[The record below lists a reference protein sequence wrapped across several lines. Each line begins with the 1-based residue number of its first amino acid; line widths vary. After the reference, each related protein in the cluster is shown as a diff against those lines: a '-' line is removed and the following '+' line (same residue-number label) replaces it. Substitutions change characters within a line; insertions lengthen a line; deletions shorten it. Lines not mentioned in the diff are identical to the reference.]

1 MSSKISLLLIFFIFF
16 DFYKAGF
23 VDPNS
28 NKIFIFMSP
37 EGNDDTGDGSIEYPY
52 LSLMKC
58 QTMAESGDTVYIR
71 GGTYTNFSI
80 SYTTNTYNY
89 IHYFTKSGITYKAY
103 ESEKVVFDFEF
114 GKKYLK
120 KDDIIRQRVTGF
132 MIEEGAENITFENF
146 DCTRIPTMSFDEIV
160 AARLSKNLTQSECF
174 QSRGKNIRFN
184 RINAYNNYG
193 IGFYFIGLQSYNIA
207 YRCDA
212 YNNSGIDS
220 ATLGNADG
228 FGAHGT
234 GAEFI
239 ECRAW
244 DNSDDN
250 YDCINSYSRT
260 IFDKTWAFKINR
272 TNTLIQ
278 DGNGFKVG
286 GWGKS
291 ADAKKLYGPYSG
303 DNPPVHI
310 VKNCIAASNKANGF
324 YSNHQPGQ
332 AAVWFNNKSYNNKGN
347 FDMTEGSETWE
358 LDSKGKVVDI
368 CGTREVLYFNF
379 AFKYSTKLK
388 GDCNMYGTE
397 GNLYSAN
404 IPDKNNKFNTWNF
417 RDITITADDFLS
429 LDVKELAKE
438 RGPDGS
444 LPEVNFMKL
453 NPEGPNYEIL
463 KTIEE
468 EMNNY
473 ELLDDGTIIKLDDN
487 SDEKENEIDSEN
499 GKENE
504 KQEKEKEETNEDM
517 KEKEKN
523 DEKEDTKES
532 ENEKVKEKEIINEKE
547 KATNKE
553 EEKEKEKANEKENI
567 IENEKE
573 KENEKDISSGKFYLD
588 TETGKYEYCSH
599 KITNCERCL
608 IDNDNNFNCQECKS
622 NYVFKHNNNIECVL
636 KTSLEENNLYYTNDS
651 GINYYSCNNPLYN
664 EVSNCIKCSNKYSCL
679 QCQEDYILVNNKTSC
694 ITQSSL
700 DNDMFYYNPITE
712 IYTSCSD
719 LISLCHK
726 CKNENTCIECINEGA
741 LLENDSCIHNVF
753 ILNNS
758 FFKNETSQKY
768 VSCSIINNC
777 IKCTSDTEC
786 ILCNEGY
793 YIDNNKC
800 LRNLINDDNG
810 LSNSAILG
818 IIFGCIG
825 TLLIAGGVIYFLF
838 KKLNIHKVPDISTDE
853 KKDEKGEKIVGTE
866 RINIRSIR
874 NVNESRKTFDYKN

>member
-1 MSSKISLLLIFFIFF
+1 
-16 DFYKAGF
+16 
-23 VDPNS
+23 
-28 NKIFIFMSP
+28 
-37 EGNDDTGDGSIEYPY
+37 
-52 LSLMKC
+52 
-58 QTMAESGDTVYIR
+58 
-71 GGTYTNFSI
+71 
-80 SYTTNTYNY
+80 
-89 IHYFTKSGITYKAY
+89 
-103 ESEKVVFDFEF
+103 
-114 GKKYLK
+114 
-120 KDDIIRQRVTGF
+120 
-132 MIEEGAENITFENF
+132 
-146 DCTRIPTMSFDEIV
+146 
-160 AARLSKNLTQSECF
+160 
-174 QSRGKNIRFN
+174 
-184 RINAYNNYG
+184 
-193 IGFYFIGLQSYNIA
+193 
-207 YRCDA
+207 
-212 YNNSGIDS
+212 
-220 ATLGNADG
+220 
-228 FGAHGT
+228 
-234 GAEFI
+234 
-239 ECRAW
+239 
-244 DNSDDN
+244 
-250 YDCINSYSRT
+250 
-260 IFDKTWAFKINR
+260 
-272 TNTLIQ
+272 
-278 DGNGFKVG
+278 
-286 GWGKS
+286 
-291 ADAKKLYGPYSG
+291 
-303 DNPPVHI
+303 
-310 VKNCIAASNKANGF
+310 
-324 YSNHQPGQ
+324 
-332 AAVWFNNKSYNNKGN
+332 
-347 FDMTEGSETWE
+347 
-358 LDSKGKVVDI
+358 
-368 CGTREVLYFNF
+368 
-379 AFKYSTKLK
+379 
-388 GDCNMYGTE
+388 
-397 GNLYSAN
+397 
-404 IPDKNNKFNTWNF
+404 
-417 RDITITADDFLS
+417 
-429 LDVKELAKE
+429 
-438 RGPDGS
+438 
-444 LPEVNFMKL
+444 
-453 NPEGPNYEIL
+453 
-463 KTIEE
+463 
-468 EMNNY
+468 
-473 ELLDDGTIIKLDDN
+473 
-487 SDEKENEIDSEN
+487 
-499 GKENE
+499 
-504 KQEKEKEETNEDM
+504 M
-517 KEKEKN
+517 KEKE
-523 DEKEDTKES
+523 EKEDTK

-553 EEKEKEKANEKENI
+553 EEKEKEKENEKENI

-622 NYVFKHNNNIECVL
+622 NYVFKHNNNLECVL
-636 KTSLEENNLYYTNDS
+636 KTSLEENYLYYTNDS

-866 RINIRSIR
+866 RINIRSIK
-874 NVNESRKTFDYKN
+874 NVNESRKTFDYPN